1 MSLLSID
8 FGISYC
14 AAAYLNAAAQPI
26 PICFGVNEYNSKL
39 YKFPTVIQ
47 YAKNIN
53 GCENKIIGELALS
66 NLIQSNRQDSSIISK
81 IKTELREQNGY
92 YVNGKIKKSV
102 EIVSDIFQKIKDIS
116 EKQSG
121 ECFDDVIITHPAH
134 PFESTKKQ
142 LLVDAAKRSGFTNV
156 SLLDEPIAASYAFI
170 KKHDIPTN
178 TGSVVFDYGGGTID
192 VAYLWYD
199 ENKKITFK
207 FPPQSKSECGG
218 EYIDLLLH
226 NFICEKLGSNENQ
239 FIVPI
244 LLDHCSRMKI
254 NFAESSEETIYHNG
268 KAITLSYDDFV
279 KIIRPKTEIAINLFK
294 NIIKKCNDLHLQIDN
309 VFLNGGSSRLR
320 LVKKT
325 VEISLPGTNTYFFGG
340 DDLAVAIGALLYS
353 SGLRVI
359 STPNNR
365 IAQVTYKDP
374 ILTAHINKFKNT

>member
-8 FGISYC
+8 FGTSYC

-254 NFAESSEETIYHNG
+254 NFAESSEETIYHNETVSFLMLRHLVG
-268 KAITLSYDDFV
+268 IARHKVLPRR
-279 KIIRPKTEIAINLFK
+279 IR
-294 NIIKKCNDLHLQIDN
+294 
-309 VFLNGGSSRLR
+309 FLRYRPLR
-320 LVKKT
+320 LVEMTQRHAKSVGG
-325 VEISLPGTNTYFFGG
+325 VEMRVDCLTRNVENAAQHLSH
-340 DDLAVAIGALLYS
+340 LL
-353 SGLRVI
+353 L
-359 STPNNR
+359 
-365 IAQVTYKDP
+365 
-374 ILTAHINKFKNT
+374 